1 MRVERSARSHYATIQ
16 VECQGKF
23 AQRRAGRYGKLVCLR
38 ANTNCRC
45 GLLGAGQKLS
55 LISFVGND
63 ELRHGRSTGMNQMTL
78 LDLTRHSLIVAL
90 ELALPVLLISLIVGV
105 LVSLFQ
111 AVTQIQE
118 MTLTFVPKVLA
129 ITAALVILGPW
140 MLSLIVTFTSGLFTG
155 APGFLRHN

>member
-1 MRVERSARSHYATIQ
+1 MPSLNS
-16 VECQGKF
+16 F
-23 AQRRAGRYGKLVCLR
+23 RRTG
-38 ANTNCRC
+38 
-45 GLLGAGQKLS
+45 
-55 LISFVGND
+55 
-63 ELRHGRSTGMNQMTL
+63 ELRHGRNTGMDQMIL

-105 LVSLFQ
+105 GVSLFQ

-140 MLSLIVTFTSGLFTG
+140 MLSVIVSFSSGLFTG
-155 APGFLRHN
+155 IPGFIHHN